1 MTFVTQL
8 MLLFLIVCAIAVCL
22 TRNLLTS
29 VIIYMGYSMIM
40 SIIWITLE
48 SPDLA
53 ITEAAVGFVPM
64 HLSSEAAVG
73 AGIMSLLFFLTLKK
87 IHAIDARNEVRRAH
101 EQAQKE
107 KNGGADD
114 GNA

>member
-53 ITEAAVGFVPM
+53 ITEAAVG
-64 HLSSEAAVG
+64 
-73 AGIMSLLFFLTLKK
+73 AGITSLLFFLTLKK
-87 IHAIDARNEVRRAH
+87 IHAIDARNEVRPAH

>member
-53 ITEAAVGFVPM
+53 ITEAAVG
-64 HLSSEAAVG
+64 
-73 AGIMSLLFFLTLKK
+73 AGVTSLLFFLTLKK
-87 IHAIDARNEVRRAH
+87 IHAIDEVRRAH
-101 EQAQKE
+101 AQEKQNEQ
-107 KNGGADD
+107 NGGADN

>member
-53 ITEAAVGFVPM
+53 ITEAAD
-64 HLSSEAAVG
+64 G
-73 AGIMSLLFFLTLKK
+73 AGITRLLFYLTLKK
-87 IHAIDARNEVRRAH
+87 IHAIDARNEGRRAH